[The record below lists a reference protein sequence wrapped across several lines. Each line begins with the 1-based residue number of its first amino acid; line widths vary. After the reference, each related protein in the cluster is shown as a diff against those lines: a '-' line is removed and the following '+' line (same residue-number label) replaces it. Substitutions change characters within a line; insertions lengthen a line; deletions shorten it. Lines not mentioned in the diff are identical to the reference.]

1 MPRINYSVKAQL
13 SAAGPPGLVAGIY
26 YRRMA
31 LDGGHCRPRASQL
44 WATITASSVYFFL
57 GSHHFGSYMVLE
69 SHDDHRVSTKVIT
82 FLLQAA
88 IMRVGDLGRVVAGAG
103 FTHVNSLHF
112 VCIFPTL

>member
-1 MPRINYSVKAQL
+1 M
-13 SAAGPPGLVAGIY
+13 AAIAGQEPHSCG
-26 YRRMA
+26 RRS
-31 LDGGHCRPRASQL
+31 LRVQY
-44 WATITASSVYFFL
+44 IFFL